1 MTLPAHFGVFD
12 TETTGVDVERDRI
25 CTAFIGL
32 FDVASD
38 RFIEEH
44 SWLIDPGVEIPAE
57 ATAVHGYSTE
67 DLQFAGTD
75 ARSAVFEISQRLDIY
90 DRRGLPLVAF
100 NAPFDFTILD
110 REYRR
115 HYPGGRPFVPHTV
128 IDPFVLDKARVPYRK
143 GKRTLTATCP
153 VYGVP
158 VEENAHDAGADCL
171 MAARLAVKLLQT
183 PEFRDLTTQ
192 QIHVKTIPT
201 YAKQARSLAAY
212 FAKTDPAKARTVDPH
227 WPVKPVPEGAPA

>member
-1 MTLPAHFGVFD
+1 MSLPSHLVAFD
-12 TETTGVDVERDRI
+12 TETTGVDVEQDRI
-25 CTAFIGL
+25 CSAFIGL

-44 SWLIDPGVEIPAE
+44 SWLIDPGVQVPEA

-75 ARSAVFEISQRLDIY
+75 ARMSVFEISQRLDVF
-90 DRRGLPLVAF
+90 DRRGVPLVVF

-115 HYPGGRPFVPHTV
+115 HYPGGRPFEPKTV
-128 IDPFVLDKARVPYRK
+128 IDPLVLDKARDQYRK
-143 GKRTLTATCP
+143 GKRTLTSMCP
-153 VYGVP
+153 VYRVP

-171 MAARLAVKLLQT
+171 MAARLAVALLRT
-183 PEFRDLTTQ
+183 PEYAGLTTQ

-201 YAKQARSLAAY
+201 YAKQMRGLAQH
-212 FAKTDPAKARTVDPH
+212 FAKTDPARARTIDLH
-227 WPVKPVPEGAPA
+227 WPIKPLNEGATA